1 MVSIGP
7 TIGVKGESS
16 YRLALRNIISE
27 TKLLNSEM
35 DLMVAKFNKSDSA
48 IEKNKQKQE
57 MLTKQIE
64 ASRQQ
69 LIGFKDAQERMGTKV
84 DELRQKQE
92 KAIQTYNDVKTAQG
106 STTEEIKKA
115 ETAMNRA
122 SDAVQTAERKYN
134 EWTERVNNAEL
145 ELVKL
150 EQELKN
156 LPSSFQIVGESMQEW
171 GGKIQDIGAS
181 IQDMGS
187 SLTMYLTTPL
197 VTAGTAFVKW
207 ASDFTDGM
215 AKIYTIAD
223 ESKKPMSEM
232 RQELIDLSN
241 ASGYSLEDLA
251 EAEYQA
257 VSASVD
263 TGKAVTFLNDATR
276 LARGGFTSTTQAVD
290 LLTTVINAYGY
301 EAEDASYI
309 SDVLLRTQNDG
320 KTIIDELAHS
330 MGTVIP
336 TAANYNVSLEQLA
349 AAYATMTKQGVNT
362 SRATTFL
369 NAMFTELE
377 KESSTISKT
386 LDTKTGKSFAQL
398 MDEGYSLA
406 DVLKILYD
414 SVGGDNEQF
423 QRLFGNIRSGKAA
436 AALLTDDFGILNYET
451 ERMSDALGQTEKAM
465 EVLETPSLKAKRA
478 IQQLKNSGMELG
490 QTLINEMYPYFLKAV
505 DGVKK
510 LTEWFANLDESTKK
524 SIVNWGLMLAAI
536 GPGLKIIG
544 SLTTGLGSM
553 VSAIGGG
560 IKAIPALTTAF
571 TALTTSGGSLV
582 PLLTSAGAVMGGII
596 PLLGLLA
603 AGATSVWLSVD
614 AEVKKHEEELQ
625 ALYGLDEKMKEHIA
639 ISQEMEESY
648 NSNRDAIIAERD
660 ATLEQVDTAERLIE
674 KYNNLIDS
682 NGEVRKGNEDL
693 ADTYLNLLAEALGIS
708 REDVEG
714 LIEANGRFGESIQKN
729 IEDIKKRAEAAA
741 YEDFL
746 TEAEKRRIEAERQL
760 EQLQGDLV
768 VAHSRVTQAE
778 QKVKDAHDALIDAQ
792 ERGLP
797 NIDEYTKAWSEAEE
811 QLEVAQQ
818 AERDIQAEIDRTNGV
833 VQDAEADT
841 EVAAK
846 RINGTVKN
854 SMRDTANGIRDGG
867 SRVSSEAK
875 SVADNAARKLSIDG
889 YSPGYNAGAG
899 LAKGIRDASWL
910 VEQEAA
916 RVSNLASA
924 AMARALRERSPSRVT
939 ADIGRYFSE
948 GFAIGIEDSAYKA
961 ISAANMLA
969 ESAIGGMSMVDP
981 PVTNNTRN
989 ISAPITITLNIEGNV
1004 DGDDRGFARNI
1015 AEDLVNLMNR
1025 ESEVFA

>member
-7 TIGVKGESS
+7 TIGIKGESA
-16 YRLALRNIISE
+16 YTNAMKRIIAE
-27 TKLLNSEM
+27 TKNLDSEM
-35 DLMVAKFNKSDSA
+35 TLLTASFKKNDSA
-48 IEKNKQKQE
+48 IENNKKKHELLTRQMEGAQRQLLIMKDGLDIATKKQNE
-57 MLTKQIE
+57 AKQ
-64 ASRQQ
+64 A
-69 LIGFKDAQERMGTKV
+69 V
-84 DELRQKQE
+84 E
-92 KAIQTYNDVKTAQG
+92 KAQKAHEEAVKTYGKESEQAEKTRVAWEKASNQYNIT
-106 STTEEIKKA
+106 SRDVERFSEKVHLSEAEIEKLKRQMEELPTT
-115 ETAMNRA
+115 T
-122 SDAVQTAERKYN
+122 Q
-134 EWTERVNNAEL
+134 L
-145 ELVKL
+145 
-150 EQELKN
+150 
-156 LPSSFQIVGESMQEW
+156 VGESVQKC
-171 GGKIQDIGAS
+171 GDKIQEIGSS
-181 IQDMGS
+181 IESVGS

-386 LDTKTGKSFAQL
+386 LDTKMGKSFAQL

-406 DVLKILYD
+406 EVLKILYD
-414 SVGGDNEQF
+414 SVDGDNEQF

-582 PLLTSAGAVMGGII
+582 PLLTSAGTVMGGLI

-648 NSNRDAIIAERD
+648 NTNRDAIIAERD

-708 REDVEG
+708 REDVEE

-854 SMRDTANGIRDGG
+854 TMRDTANGIRDGG

-875 SVADNAARKLSIDG
+875 SVADDAERKLSIDG

-989 ISAPITITLNIEGNV
+989 ITAPITITLNIEGNV

>member
-57 MLTKQIE
+57 MLNKQIE

-92 KAIQTYNDVKTAQG
+92 KAIQTYHEVKNAQG

-122 SDAVQTAERKYN
+122 SDAVQTSERKYN
-134 EWTERVNNAEL
+134 EWSEKVNQAEL

-156 LPSSFQIVGESMQEW
+156 LPSSIQLAGEAMARW
-171 GGKIQDIGAS
+171 GDA
-181 IQDMGS
+181 MEEVGS
-187 SLTMYLTTPL
+187 SMTRYLTTPL
-197 VTAGTAFVKW
+197 VAAGTAFVKW
-207 ASDFTDGM
+207 SSDFTDGM

-223 ESKKPMSEM
+223 EGKKPMSEM
-232 RQELIDLSN
+232 REELIQLSN
-241 ASGYSLEDLA
+241 SSGYSLEDLA

-263 TGKAVTFLNDATR
+263 TSKAVEFLGDATR
-276 LARGGFTSTTQAVD
+276 LARGGFTTTTQAVD

-301 EAEDASYI
+301 QAEDAAYI

-320 KTIIDELAHS
+320 KTVVDELAHS

-377 KESSTISKT
+377 KESSTISQT
-386 LDTKTGKSFAQL
+386 LEEKTGKSFAQL
-398 MDEGYSLA
+398 MDEGNSLA

-414 SVGGDNEQF
+414 SVDGDNEQF

-451 ERMSDALGQTEKAM
+451 ERMANALGQTDHAM
-465 EVLETPSLKAKRA
+465 EVLETPSLKVKRA
-478 IQQLKNSGMELG
+478 LQQLKNSGMELG
-490 QTLINEMYPYFLKAV
+490 TTLINTLAPSFERVINGIKN
-505 DGVKK
+505 
-510 LTEWFANLDESTKK
+510 LTDSFAQLDEHQLQL
-524 SIVNWGLMLAAI
+524 ILGFGAFVAAT
-536 GPGLKIIG
+536 GPF
-544 SLTTGLGSM
+544 LTIFGKLN
-553 VSAIGGG
+553 SAIGTFM
-560 IKAIPALTTAF
+560 AQ
-571 TALTTSGGSLV
+571 
-582 PLLTSAGAVMGGII
+582 
-596 PLLGLLA
+596 LA
-603 AGATSVWLSVD
+603 AGTVPLTTVVGLITAGIVAFAGIAT
-614 AEVKKHEEELQ
+614 ATEVAMESHRNEIA
-625 ALYGLDEKMKEHIA
+625 ALWGLDSQMREHIDL
-639 ISQEMEESY
+639 SKEMEMAYVERKQAALDEMNVTLGQAETAQLLIDEY
-648 NSNRDAIIAERD
+648 N
-660 ATLEQVDTAERLIE
+660 
-674 KYNNLIDS
+674 KLIDS
-682 NGEVRKGNEDL
+682 NGEVRAGHEEL
-693 ADTYLNLLAEALGIS
+693 AEVYLNQVAQALGMEVEQV
-708 REDVEG
+708 RE
-714 LIEANGRFGESIQKN
+714 LIEENGKFGDSIQKT
-729 IEDIKKRAEAAA
+729 IDDMIRRAEMAA
-741 YEDFL
+741 YEQIL
-746 TEAEKRRIEAERQL
+746 TDAIVRQAQAEKEL
-760 EQLQGDLV
+760 EQQESDLV
-768 VAHSRVTQAE
+768 VQQARVKQAQE
-778 QKVKDAHDALIDAQ
+778 NTKQAYEAMIDAQ
-792 ERGLP
+792 KRGDP
-797 NIDEYTKAWSEAEE
+797 EIARYEQAWRDAVEAES
-811 QLEVAQQ
+811 Q
-818 AERDIQAEIDRTNGV
+818 ATAAEKELRDAVDLTKTRVTAAE
-833 VQDAEADT
+833 QDAQGARRKIKETAEGTMTDTTNAIKSGGEKVVTEAGNLSDRA
-841 EVAAK
+841 ESA
-846 RINGTVKN
+846 
-854 SMRDTANGIRDGG
+854 
-867 SRVSSEAK
+867 
-875 SVADNAARKLSIDG
+875 LSIDG

-899 LAKGIRDASWL
+899 LANGIDDASWR
-910 VEQEAA
+910 VESAAA
-916 RVSNLASA
+916 RIASIA
-924 AMARALRERSPSRVT
+924 SRAMRNALLEKSPSRVT
-939 ADIGRYFSE
+939 AEIGRYFSE
-948 GFAIGIEDSAYKA
+948 GFAIGIEDEANKA

-969 ESAIGGMSMVDP
+969 NSAIGGMSMVDP

-989 ISAPITITLNIEGNV
+989 ITAPITITLNIEGNV